1 MKNDF
6 NFYLPA
12 DIDISKSDNGEGE
25 RRIRGYASNEFRDRQ
40 DELIVQKGL
49 DISNFVNFGWFNYDH
64 KNDCILGYPDKEKT
78 KITKKGF
85 YVEGTLLKGVPL
97 ADKMWNL
104 AVSLKKSNAPR
115 KLGFSVEGKILK
127 RSDSGKIL
135 KAEIYNVAITPNP
148 VNPTATWEAVCKSF
162 NDVEDQEIFNDDSID
177 KSCEAGYEVKMNEEN
192 TGSSLK
198 KESLDTS
205 FKKIASLNEDSD
217 EAKEKKKQLRESL
230 INKSLNVNE
239 AILYLQVYKGLSK
252 ADATQ
257 IAFKYIK

>member
-12 DIDISKSDNGEGE
+12 EIDICKSDDNEGE

-104 AVSLKKSNAPR
+104 ALSLKKSNAPR

-162 NDVEDQEIFNDDSID
+162 NDEEEEDFVTEESID
-177 KSCEAGYEVKMNEEN
+177 KSEAGYEVKINEEN
-192 TGSSLK
+192 NGSSLK
-198 KESLDTS
+198 KESLETS
-205 FKKIASLNEDSD
+205 FKKVAALNDDTD
-217 EAKEKKKQLRESL
+217 EAKERKKNLRESL
-230 INKSLNVNE
+230 INKSLDVNE